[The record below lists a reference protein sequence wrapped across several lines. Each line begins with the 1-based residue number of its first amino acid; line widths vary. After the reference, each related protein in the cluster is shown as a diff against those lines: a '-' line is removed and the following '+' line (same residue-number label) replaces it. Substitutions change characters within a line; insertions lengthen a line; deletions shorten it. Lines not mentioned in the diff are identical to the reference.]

1 MSPNY
6 IQKSIKLYYLCNKT
20 VINPV
25 SDVNL
30 NKNFQGEKDSG
41 LAIKN
46 YRTVC
51 RYIF

>member
-20 VINPV
+20 VINLRLNNNV
-25 SDVNL
+25 

-46 YRTVC
+46 YRKVC
-51 RYIF
+51 RQIF